1 MFSDSAVFARLKTGT
16 HWGKYKSCP
25 LLNQITFSL
34 LSSQENDIF
43 PYVEY
48 GWPFPSPGIYIYV
61 YTHTINIL
69 IYLKNIL

>member
-48 GWPFPSPGIYIYV
+48 G
-61 YTHTINIL
+61 
-69 IYLKNIL
+69 